1 MATQRIKKAKAK
13 ISPKRSKKISAGEQ
27 NKINKGQRKING
39 ALCYVDWHVIYSI
52 KELIKALEDGGV
64 LTEAKL
70 KKAKRKL
77 TWRTTRAR
85 ELPRS
90 TRQGVIRLCLFRR
103 NRTCKLPSG
112 STTSNSPLRQR
123 TDKSFT
129 VRCLLL

>member
-70 KKAKRKL
+70 KKAKKEAHL
-77 TWRTTRAR
+77 AHY
-85 ELPRS
+85 
-90 TRQGVIRLCLFRR
+90 
-103 NRTCKLPSG
+103 
-112 STTSNSPLRQR
+112 
-123 TDKSFT
+123 KSER
-129 VRCLLL
+129 VAAIDPPGCDPALLIPKEPDMQAA